1 MEINP
6 FKVGEDFITAQV
18 NDTHA
23 TYVDS
28 SFDANSFFIIV
39 ANILRQSTEIVQKS
53 LQGDKITPKLEGSF
67 HKENF
72 KIPMCLI
79 KSIGCELFS
88 CKEPSA
94 EIGHETTVKILK
106 KLRSYS
112 WEAKLTLTLAAF
124 AKEFGELLMHIGEV
138 HPQDHLTT
146 SLAILKGSLILPT
159 TTTTRKNALI
169 QLNDLIKLTLQL
181 IEIIFRSH
189 LLLKPIHVYWIIIT
203 VVACANKVNILTADE
218 EKAHDLYPYYIKIG
232 KYKSELELTADRSPK
247 PIGVIDVERD
257 YYELLKVLCQ
267 NNKESIEFLSRLF
280 STRDSSRGVQLI
292 DCSAYFR
299 TVQIDV
305 LRKKTVLLV
314 FSRVVGRYDITTND
328 INLLKRIQ
336 FEKIK
341 RERMEE
347 QYAIVWVPIVDETH
361 DQLTQYRKEIEF
373 QRLLASKDIQ
383 WYTVNSLALHKGSL
397 KFLKEE
403 WKFETSPICVVMDLA
418 QGRVQNINAFYSM
431 RLWGLDAFPF
441 DKESEHRVVHEMTW
455 INTVF
460 SREFIAR
467 SQSFSIWVERNDY
480 IIIHGGTDMA
490 WSREIQD
497 KMRYMRMET
506 NIKIEL
512 FNINEESYVEQFWS
526 GAKTLVEKYY
536 KVEYAKQQVQ
546 RLNSLKQA
554 KGWFML
560 NKGSTT
566 LVVGSRETLVKAVE
580 ELNIWK
586 ESITKKTF
594 EVAFKE
600 YHEKIFIMVPRPSDD
615 PCLTIVNPLKEDGK
629 TMLKEMKCTKC
640 GRDMEMTSVT
650 FRCCHVNNIPK
661 PTISSSP
668 YDY

>member
-79 KSIGCELFS
+79 KSIGCE
-88 CKEPSA
+88 
-94 EIGHETTVKILK
+94 
-106 KLRSYS
+106 KLRNYS

-124 AKEFGELLMHIGEV
+124 AKEFGELLMHTGEV

-203 VVACANKVNILTADE
+203 VVACANK
-218 EKAHDLYPYYIKIG
+218 
-232 KYKSELELTADRSPK
+232 
-247 PIGVIDVERD
+247 RD

-267 NNKESIEFLSRLF
+267 NNKETIEFLSRLF

-305 LRKKTVLLV
+305 LRKKTVMLV
-314 FSRVVGRYDITTND
+314 FSRVVGRYDISTND
-328 INLLKRIQ
+328 INILKRIQ
-336 FEKIK
+336 YEKIK

-418 QGRVQNINAFYSM
+418 LGRVQNINAFYSM

-566 LVVGSRETLVKAVE
+566 LVVGSRETLIKAVE

-586 ESITKKTF
+586 ESITEKTF

-650 FRCCHVNNIPK
+650 FRCCHVNNIPI